1 MLNKIFAKDAQY
13 LLAFILYL
21 FCVNCQGPLEGEN
34 IEFLTPN
41 IYKDLSPKATRI
53 VMRTEKSNWTFHNVQ
68 YNDTIADLASG
79 RISKINHGEVK
90 DTSFSYETKQ
100 VKNQLVVEI
109 TGSFFTIRSESPE
122 NKSEPT
128 VITVDITEN
137 TSNENKVLLVQLIN
151 LDTGSYFRIEQNP
164 R

>member
-1 MLNKIFAKDAQY
+1 
-13 LLAFILYL
+13 
-21 FCVNCQGPLEGEN
+21 
-34 IEFLTPN
+34 
-41 IYKDLSPKATRI
+41 
-53 VMRTEKSNWTFHNVQ
+53 MRTEKSNWTFHNVQ